1 MRKIYLASDSW
12 ARRQLLEI
20 FGLKFKVVSSGAKEL
35 EKTSGMSFAGLVR
48 KNACLKAQAA
58 AKKVKSGVI
67 ISADTIVT
75 DGKQVFG
82 KPKDL
87 QGARKML
94 KKLSGRP
101 QWIYSGVCV
110 LDLDKRVTKTACEKT
125 KIYMDKLT
133 DKEIDAYFKIV
144 SPLDKAGSFDI
155 QGKGAFF
162 ISRIEGCFYNV
173 VGLPLRRLYLMLK
186 EMNIK
191 VFLSLIPYLL
201 PLIAYPL
208 SLFFL
213 SGCSTEY
220 NIVTGQQESYY
231 YSTER
236 EVELG
241 VAMAKQLEKQVKL
254 VEDPLVQ
261 ERVQSIGKKIAA
273 VSDRKDIDYSFKA
286 IADDEVNAVSLPGG
300 FVYVNKGLIDRVDN
314 DAELAGVLGHE
325 VGHIVARH
333 SIKKLQAMTG
343 YSWARLASIFVPQA
357 GPARVT
363 ADMAFTELFLGYGRE
378 DELLADQLGTRYS
391 KRAGYNP
398 KAMISFLEKLQ
409 EHNRRKPLQ
418 PKNYLKTHPYVPD
431 RIRVVKEE
439 LGEKISF
446 DDYIN
451 TEDKPHGQD

>member
-1 MRKIYLASDSW
+1 MANMRKIYLASESP

-20 FGLKFKVVSSGAKEL
+20 LGVKFKVVSSGAKEM
-35 EKTSGMSFAGLVR
+35 EISPGMSFSGLVR

-58 AKKVKSGVI
+58 ASKIKRGII

-82 KPKDL
+82 KPKNL
-87 QGARKML
+87 EGARQML

-101 QWIYSGVCV
+101 QWIYSAVCV
-110 LDLDKRVTKTACEKT
+110 LDLDNRAIKTACEKT
-125 KIYMDKLT
+125 KIYMDKLSY
-133 DKEIDAYFKIV
+133 KEIDAYFKIV

-191 VFLSLIPYLL
+191 VFMFLL
-201 PLIAYPL
+201 APCVLVL
-208 SLFFL
+208 LCSFL

-241 VAMAKQLEKQVKL
+241 VAMSKQWEKEVKL
-254 VEDPLVQ
+254 EDDPLVQ
-261 ERVQSIGKKIAA
+261 DRVQAIGKKIAA
-273 VSDRKDIDYSFKA
+273 VADRKDIDYSFKA
-286 IADDEVNAVSLPGG
+286 IADDEINAVSLPGG

-314 DAELAGVLGHE
+314 DDELAGVLGHE

-333 SIKKLQAMTG
+333 SIKKLQAATG
-343 YSWARLASIFVPQA
+343 YSWARLVSIFVPQS

-378 DELLADQLGTRYS
+378 DELLADQLGTRYA

-409 EHNRRKPLQ
+409 EHNRRKPLG
-418 PKNYLKTHPYVPD
+418 PKNYFKTHPYVSD
-431 RIRVVKEE
+431 RIRVVKDE

-451 TEDKPHGQD
+451 TEDKPHGQN